1 MSSSRWCSCCFY
13 RFARSGD
20 IQSHCK
26 FPVTIIGIISIISMC
41 YYHPLH
47 TSALNVLFFNQ
58 FLCFLRILMSLLGH
72 FAIFNTLSYSLQVLL
87 SGKLLNFRRQSGF
100 VNLLTCI
107 LGGDIIAGGC
117 TSMHCCWFSFLN
129 SWQIGVIIIASFRG
143 CNCESEMTKFLP
155 QFMGSTLVIASF
167 LYFLAVC
174 IFKS

>member
-13 RFARSGD
+13 RFARCGD

-72 FAIFNTLSYSLQVLL
+72 FAMFNTLSYSLQVLL
-87 SGKLLNFRRQSGF
+87 SGKLLNFRRQSHF
-100 VNLLTCI
+100 VTHFCYLLTCI
-107 LGGDIIAGGC
+107 LGGDTIAGGC
-117 TSMHCCWFSFLN
+117 VLCIANVAAYSIWLSVVISMMP
-129 SWQIGVIIIASFRG
+129 IGRIRITYR
-143 CNCESEMTKFLP
+143 C
-155 QFMGSTLVIASF
+155 
-167 LYFLAVC
+167 
-174 IFKS
+174 